1 MQNTKSPL
9 PRERNPETY
18 QKHQK
23 EVLWQITIPLIAG
36 LVILLILMV
45 GCVSSAINQSRMAD
59 ISLIWIILPN
69 LVMALITLIILV
81 GLIYGLIKL
90 IGILPYYTQKIQ
102 VFFNLIKDRAQNI
115 DDRLI
120 EPIIKGKTTSA
131 SLRKLKDQLFRR

>member
-1 MQNTKSPL
+1 MQNTKL
-9 PRERNPETY
+9 PRPGERNPETY

-36 LVILLILMV
+36 LVILLLLMV
-45 GCVSSAINQSRMAD
+45 GSVSSAINQSRMAD

-69 LVMALITLIILV
+69 LAMALITLIILM

-102 VFFNLIKDRAQNI
+102 VFFNLFKDRAQNI

>member
-1 MQNTKSPL
+1 MQNTKPPL
-9 PRERNPETY
+9 PGERNPETY

-36 LVILLILMV
+36 LVILLLLMV
-45 GCVSSAINQSRMAD
+45 GSVSSAINQSRIAD

-69 LVMALITLIILV
+69 LAMALITLIILV

-102 VFFNLIKDRAQNI
+102 VFFDLIKDRAKNI